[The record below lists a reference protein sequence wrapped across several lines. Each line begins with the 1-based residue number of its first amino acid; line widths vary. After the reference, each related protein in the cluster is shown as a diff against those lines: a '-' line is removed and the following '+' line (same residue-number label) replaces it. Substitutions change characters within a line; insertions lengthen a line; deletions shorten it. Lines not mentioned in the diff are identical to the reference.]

1 MAKKATSKKVVRR
14 KKAGPAGA
22 AAKEADR
29 KAQKAS
35 RRSGGAAKG
44 GKPKPPL
51 TKAQLNRF
59 RQMLLEKRRSIM
71 GDMNGIEA
79 EALGAGQDGSRDLSN
94 MPTHPADIGT
104 DNFEHEFTLGLLQ
117 SERALITEIDG
128 ALERINT
135 GTYGI
140 CEGTRQPIGVPRLT
154 ARPWARYCIDY
165 ARKLEKG
172 LIRPGQ
178 VLTAPDEDE
187 DED

>member
-1 MAKKATSKKVVRR
+1 MAKKATTKRVTRR
-14 KKAGPAGA
+14 KKAKSTGA
-22 AAKEADR
+22 AAKEPDR
-29 KAQKAS
+29 KAGKAS
-35 RRSGGAAKG
+35 GQSAGGTNG
-44 GKPKPPL
+44 GKPKNPL

-59 RQMLLEKRRSIM
+59 RQMLLEKRRSII

-79 EALGAGQDGSRDLSN
+79 EALSAGQNGSRDLSN

-117 SERALITEIDG
+117 SERALIAEIDE
-128 ALERINT
+128 ALERVNN

-140 CEGTRQPIGVPRLT
+140 CEGTRQPIGLARLT
-154 ARPWARYCIDY
+154 ARPWAKYCIEY

-172 LIRPGQ
+172 LVRPGQ
-178 VLTAPDEDE
+178 GLPEPDEDE